1 MAKTHQ
7 EVIADIENI
16 LLTAITEQDYETLK
30 SIIHPQVTYTNENGE
45 LFIGFNNLQINN
57 ENILSFQY
65 IKLLERNISIFNNVA
80 IVNSFER
87 RKGKFRGLSFN
98 SEYRITRT
106 WKFCKTSWIL
116 IATSTVVV

>member
-7 EVIADIENI
+7 EVIADTENQLLNAVIEK
-16 LLTAITEQDYETLK
+16 DYETLALL
-30 SIIHPQVTYTNENGE
+30 IHPEVVYTNENGV
-45 LFIGFNNLQINN
+45 LFVGFENLQINN
-57 ENILSFQY
+57 ENILSFQS
-65 IKLLERNISIFNNVA
+65 IKLLERNISLFNNVA

-106 WKFCKTSWIL
+106 WKFCKTHWIL
-116 IATSTVVV
+116 IATCAVVV